1 VPALLDLLHIH
12 GILKMNIFFWIIN
25 RFSWINVLSRWFMEF
40 WRELSPE
47 TKRELIETIVRYF
60 QAILHKYYQ
69 YYKNSKD
76 KNEDF

>member
-1 VPALLDLLHIH
+1 
-12 GILKMNIFFWIIN
+12 
-25 RFSWINVLSRWFMEF
+25 MEF